1 MNRHLMTLFAC
12 MLAAGCGG
20 AQPTPPAAS
29 AQDQVAATV
38 EPRSAADVALDA
50 GRKPDAL
57 MKFLA
62 LKPGMRVAELGVG
75 GGYTAELLARAVGT
89 EGRVYGQ
96 NNKWILEKFAEKPW
110 SERLQKPVMKNVMR
124 LDTEFDAPF
133 TDKVEPLDMVLDNMF
148 YHDTVWMNVDRQKMN
163 EAIFR
168 ALKKGGRYVVID
180 HSARAGAGLND
191 VKTLHRIDE
200 KIVREEVLKA
210 GFVFRASDEFLRN
223 AADTRDWSAS
233 PSAAGEKRGESDRFA
248 LMFEKP

>member
-1 MNRHLMTLFAC
+1 
-12 MLAAGCGG
+12 
-20 AQPTPPAAS
+20 
-29 AQDQVAATV
+29 
-38 EPRSAADVALDA
+38 
-50 GRKPDAL
+50 

-62 LKPGMRVAELGVG
+62 LKPGMRVAELGAG

>member
-1 MNRHLMTLFAC
+1 
-12 MLAAGCGG
+12 
-20 AQPTPPAAS
+20 
-29 AQDQVAATV
+29 
-38 EPRSAADVALDA
+38 
-50 GRKPDAL
+50 

-62 LKPGMRVAELGVG
+62 LKPGMRVAELGAG
-75 GGYTAELLARAVGT
+75 GGYTAELLARAVGI

-191 VKTLHRIDE
+191 VKTLHRIEE

-210 GFVFRASDEFLRN
+210 GFVFKASDEFLRN